1 MVETEAE
8 GTVRVVSGLGR
19 KNRTSGVN
27 VFGPNLRGGFTTA
40 TGTSVAAAITAGA
53 CAQMVEWG
61 MRRTP
66 PRIFNNSEL
75 KALFIRGA
83 DRSRQALYPNR
94 EWGYGTLNVYQV
106 FSSLNAP

>member
-1 MVETEAE
+1 
-8 GTVRVVSGLGR
+8 
-19 KNRTSGVN
+19 
-27 VFGPNLRGGFTTA
+27 
-40 TGTSVAAAITAGA
+40 
-53 CAQMVEWG
+53 

-83 DRSRQALYPNR
+83 DRSRQELYPNR